1 MAVAVEHQG
10 SRSPALRL
18 CSVLTDFFL
27 LLSTTVSVHV
37 TTRTQLTKLWILALT
52 WVFLV
57 MAVTAFKRSRESLN
71 ERG

>member
-1 MAVAVEHQG
+1 MAVTVEHQG

-18 CSVLTDFFL
+18 GSVLTDFFL

-52 WVFLV
+52 WVLLV
-57 MAVTAFKRSRESLN
+57 MVTAFKRSRESLN